1 MPTKAGTKSTANK
14 KTTKG
19 SSKSGSSR
27 GHTGKTHASTSM
39 HSGMLYKDMVNI
51 ARSRGIPIYQNGSR
65 LTKSELEK
73 KIKRSK

>member
-19 SSKSGSSR
+19 PSKSGSAK
-27 GHTGKTHASTSM
+27 GHTGKTYATALHQ
-39 HSGMLYKDMVNI
+39 GMLYKDMVNI
-51 ARSRGIPIYQNGSR
+51 AKSKGIPIYQNGSR

>member
-19 SSKSGSSR
+19 PSKSGSAK
-27 GHTGKTHASTSM
+27 GHTGKTHATAL
-39 HSGMLYKDMVNI
+39 HHGMLYKDMVNI
-51 ARSRGIPIYQNGSR
+51 AKSKGIPIYQNGSR

>member
-19 SSKSGSSR
+19 PSKSGSAK
-27 GHTGKTHASTSM
+27 GHTGKTHATAL
-39 HSGMLYKDMVNI
+39 HQGMLYKDMVNI
-51 ARSRGIPIYQNGSR
+51 AKSKGIPIYQNGSR

>member
-19 SSKSGSSR
+19 PSKSGSAQ
-27 GHTGKTHASTSM
+27 GHTGKTHATAL
-39 HSGMLYKDMVNI
+39 HQGMLYKDMVNI
-51 ARSRGIPIYQNGSR
+51 AKSKGIPIYQNGSR

>member
-14 KTTKG
+14 KTIKG
-19 SSKSGSSR
+19 PSKSGSAK
-27 GHTGKTHASTSM
+27 GHTGKTHATAL
-39 HSGMLYKDMVNI
+39 HQGMLYKDMVNI
-51 ARSRGIPIYQNGSR
+51 AKSKGIPIYQNGSR